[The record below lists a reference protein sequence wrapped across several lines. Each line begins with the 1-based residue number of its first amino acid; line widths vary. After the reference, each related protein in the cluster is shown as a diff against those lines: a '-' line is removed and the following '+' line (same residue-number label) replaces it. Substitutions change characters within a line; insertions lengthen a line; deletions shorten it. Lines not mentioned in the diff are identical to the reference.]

1 MFVFYLGQIY
11 LPLLQLTA
19 LGEAINTAA
28 AATDRV
34 FTLLDAEPDL
44 PERPGARAPAT
55 IAWSVAFDDVTF
67 AYDPGHPVLR
77 DLSFWVEPGET
88 VALVGMTGAGKTTTI
103 NLIPRLYDVQAG
115 AVRLRGHDVRDLPL
129 EFVRRGVAMV
139 LQDVFLFHGT
149 IRENLLFAR
158 PEASAA
164 ELIAAA
170 RAANAHEFIEELPG
184 GYDALVGERG
194 VRLSG
199 GQKQRLSIARAL
211 LRDAPILV
219 LDEATSSVDAE
230 TEHVIQEALG
240 RLTRG
245 RTTIVIAHRLS
256 PIRNADRIVV
266 LDRGRAIEI
275 GTHDALLAREGAY
288 AAMYRAHQASRA
300 WMLGR
305 EGALAGE

>member
-184 GYDALVGERG
+184 GYDALV
-194 VRLSG
+194 
-199 GQKQRLSIARAL
+199 
-211 LRDAPILV
+211 
-219 LDEATSSVDAE
+219 
-230 TEHVIQEALG
+230 
-240 RLTRG
+240 
-245 RTTIVIAHRLS
+245 
-256 PIRNADRIVV
+256 
-266 LDRGRAIEI
+266 
-275 GTHDALLAREGAY
+275 
-288 AAMYRAHQASRA
+288 
-300 WMLGR
+300 
-305 EGALAGE
+305 